1 MQEGRKVVRCVCV
14 CLPFGFVPRVCPVPA
29 FWNRPRLATVQAPS
43 PPFVLYPPASL
54 PSPSGG
60 RRAVVMEPPGRCREG
75 TLARGRNRRWTRP
88 LLAAAQ
94 ESWRKVG
101 RRPRCWWGGCQG
113 LAPAKRPSST
123 PGSCSGSASS
133 HLASRL
139 LPCPRSGSGDR
150 KHSLVAYK
158 PVAGCPPGC
167 DCKIGWFGVLHL
179 AWRGRNWSI
188 SGEASGVWRQ
198 REVRSLEHCGPGR
211 FPSQRERS
219 QARGFPGRQVRLRP
233 LVSRSF
239 SPPCPAAAAAY
250 PNTLTLPTN
259 PIMDQYLLI

>member
-1 MQEGRKVVRCVCV
+1 MHVR
-14 CLPFGFVPRVCPVPA
+14 VPAAWIRSLRLPA

-43 PPFVLYPPASL
+43 PPVHSLSSCVPAESKWWEA
-54 PSPSGG
+54 SGG
-60 RRAVVMEPPGRCREG
+60 DGAARKMPGGHVGAGEEPP
-75 TLARGRNRRWTRP
+75 
-88 LLAAAQ
+88 
-94 ESWRKVG
+94 VD
-101 RRPRCWWGGCQG
+101 
-113 LAPAKRPSST
+113 SST
-123 PGSCSGSASS
+123 TCCCSGKLEEGRAQAKVLVGEAARAWRPPRGLPPHPGRALASASS

-139 LPCPRSGSGDR
+139 LPRPRSGSGDR
-150 KHSLVAYK
+150 KHSLVAQK

-167 DCKIGWFGVLHL
+167 DCKIGWLGVLHW